1 MQVSLYGKLA
11 QLWKKMWSHKRVK
24 GLETIINALSLFK
37 DNHIQKSKHASEKQI
52 CNSHSGASQSL
63 PSNQIYLGISS

>member
-1 MQVSLYGKLA
+1 MVFCEGYCSGRQDSIIEIVFRSAMRMQVSLYGKLA

-37 DNHIQKSKHASEKQI
+37 DNHIQKS
-52 CNSHSGASQSL
+52 
-63 PSNQIYLGISS
+63 